1 MMTSTSTNLSSNTTS
16 VTAADESKD
25 EEVVQSIDSL
35 LQQLH
40 KKDALLAEKLSVA
53 IATRDR
59 DINSTRSLPLAPIT
73 EDRSVEEGDVA
84 PVFTYADY
92 LTSQKSN
99 VRRHNSVLSSI
110 THASNATVRTA
121 EEIRVIRH
129 IGRRGGTKW
138 DYLSFG
144 ASQVSED
151 GIGSDTSWYNP
162 PIQMQRWAEDQVL
175 PHVDWGDIFFD
186 LFYVGAA
193 FNL

>member
-1 MMTSTSTNLSSNTTS
+1 MMTSTSTNLSSNATS
-16 VTAADESKD
+16 VNAADESK
-25 EEVVQSIDSL
+25 EVVQSIDSL

-40 KKDALLAEKLSVA
+40 EKDALLAEKLSVA
-53 IATRDR
+53 IATQDR
-59 DINSTRSLPLAPIT
+59 DIKSTRFSLPLAPIT

-99 VRRHNSVLSSI
+99 VRWHNSVLSSI

-138 DYLSFG
+138 DYLLFG

-151 GIGSDTSWYNP
+151 GIGSETSWYNP

>member
-1 MMTSTSTNLSSNTTS
+1 MMTSTSTSTNLSSNATS
-16 VTAADESKD
+16 VTAADKSED
-25 EEVVQSIDSL
+25 VVQSIDSL
-35 LQQLH
+35 LEQLH
-40 KKDALLAEKLSVA
+40 EKDALLAEKLSVA
-53 IATRDR
+53 IATR

-73 EDRSVEEGDVA
+73 EDRSVEEGDEA
-84 PVFTYADY
+84 VFTYADY
-92 LTSQKSN
+92 LTSQRLN
-99 VRRHNSVLSSI
+99 VRWHNSVLSSV
-110 THASNATVRTA
+110 TNTTVRTA
-121 EEIRVIRH
+121 EEIRVIRN

-151 GIGSDTSWYNP
+151 GTGSEETPWYNP

-175 PHVDWGDIFFD
+175 PHVNWGDIFFD

>member
-1 MMTSTSTNLSSNTTS
+1 MTSTSTNLSSNATS
-16 VTAADESKD
+16 VTAADES
-25 EEVVQSIDSL
+25 EQVVQSIDSL

-40 KKDALLAEKLSVA
+40 EKDALLAEKLSVA
-53 IATRDR
+53 IATR

-73 EDRSVEEGDVA
+73 EDRSVEGEDVA
-84 PVFTYADY
+84 SVFTYADY
-92 LTSQKSN
+92 LTSQRSN
-99 VRRHNSVLSSI
+99 VRWHNSVQSSV

-121 EEIRVIRH
+121 EEIRVIRN

-151 GIGSDTSWYNP
+151 GTGSEETPWYNP

-175 PHVDWGDIFFD
+175 PHVNWGDIFFD